1 MSLAAPDVGFRNGD
15 TRHRPDRI
23 WCEQELVLLRR
34 QMELVLGGKTGTYER
49 DDHGRQIDTSGQT
62 VKQLE
67 MKITALQSLLAST
80 QTAHNADLRATATA
94 E

>member
-1 MSLAAPDVGFRNGD
+1 MSLAAPDVGLGMAI
-15 TRHRPDRI
+15 PDIDPIRI
-23 WCEQELVLLRR
+23 WCDQELVLLRR

-80 QTAHNADLRATATA
+80 QTAHNADLRAIPTT